1 MNRGF
6 WDKLPKP
13 IIAMSPMDGVTDAA
27 FRYVV
32 DKYGRPS
39 ILFTEF
45 TSVEGI
51 AAGAEKLLNAF
62 IYHKTSTPI
71 VGQVF
76 GSTPN
81 DFYKAAFVLSEMGF
95 DGIDINMGCPDPHV
109 AKKGGGAALILN
121 PSLAKEIITTTKR
134 ATEDWAN
141 GTDIAKIGLN
151 EKIIDWVKRFVD
163 RGGISVKKVP
173 IPVSVKTRIGYEQIV
188 TESWIENLLETEPV
202 NISLHGR
209 TLKQMYTGS
218 ANWEEIAKAAK
229 IVKKTSTTLL
239 GNGDIK
245 SKADAIKK
253 ISDYGLDGV
262 LIGRATFGAPE
273 IFTGES
279 FSLNKKLNIAIEHCE
294 AFENL
299 TPELNFLSVRKHL
312 AWYCKGFENAV
323 EARIALMQTNSAD
336 EVREVIKKILNVRT
350 EPV

>member
-1 MNRGF
+1 MQFSWKNLNKPFFVLAPMEGATDTVFRQIVASCESPDVFFTEFTNTDGILSEGAQHVGQRLIYS
-6 WDKLPKP
+6 KKEKP
-13 IIAMSPMDGVTDAA
+13 IIAQIWGTNPKSFYESA
-27 FRYVV
+27 
-32 DKYGRPS
+32 K
-39 ILFTEF
+39 I
-45 TSVEGI
+45 I
-51 AAGAEKLLNAF
+51 EK
-62 IYHKTSTPI
+62 
-71 VGQVF
+71 
-76 GSTPN
+76 
-81 DFYKAAFVLSEMGF
+81 MGF

-141 GTDIAKIGLN
+141 GTDIAKIGLS

-336 EVREVIKKILNVRT
+336 EVRDVIKKILNVRT